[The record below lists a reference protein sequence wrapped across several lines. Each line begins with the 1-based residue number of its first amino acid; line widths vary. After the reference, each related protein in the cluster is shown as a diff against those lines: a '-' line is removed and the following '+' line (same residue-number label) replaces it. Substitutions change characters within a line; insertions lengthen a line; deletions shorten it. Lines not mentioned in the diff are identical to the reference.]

1 MNSEQLLP
9 LSFQHVMPE
18 LRLYLGDGSLDALRR
33 ELEKTGARRA
43 VVICGRT
50 ISRSHVLDLLRNA
63 LGTKLVGVCAAVREH
78 SPIQAVEEAVQF
90 LEDIERGGAACPD
103 LFLLDLNLPRL
114 DGAEVLRR
122 LRLVDGCAN
131 VPVIVMTSSD
141 YRGDKERVGRLGV
154 ELYFLKTASLEE
166 FMKLGPAV
174 RGVLYNRRQE
184 S

>member
-1 MNSEQLLP
+1 MNSPLLIVLAEDNAADVFLVRAALAEEGLDFQLRVF
-9 LSFQHVMPE
+9 S
-18 LRLYLGDGSLDALRR
+18 DG
-33 ELEKTGARRA
+33 EK
-43 VVICGRT
+43 
-50 ISRSHVLDLLRNA
+50 
-63 LGTKLVGVCAAVREH
+63 
-78 SPIQAVEEAVQF
+78 AVQF